1 MNERI
6 GVTVNQLPVG
16 LAAAEHERHTQ
27 GPVLLRKPADLT
39 ALPFNR
45 HQHDQILA
53 GVGLDQFKTRLAA
66 AKESSRGLQ
75 GLIRRVKAAP
85 RVPAVRGQERVVL
98 SVLDQREV
106 PADVAL
112 EIGRGGLRGAAD
124 EAREFLIGDR
134 LPRDAQ
140 ILIGLRSP
148 FKCQRAI
155 RLGSRGCVLA
165 DGPGEHLDQLVGD
178 PRVAVDPDAIAGL
191 GRS

>member
-1 MNERI
+1 
-6 GVTVNQLPVG
+6 
-16 LAAAEHERHTQ
+16 
-27 GPVLLRKPADLT
+27 
-39 ALPFNR
+39 
-45 HQHDQILA
+45 
-53 GVGLDQFKTRLAA
+53 
-66 AKESSRGLQ
+66 
-75 GLIRRVKAAP
+75 
-85 RVPAVRGQERVVL
+85 
-98 SVLDQREV
+98 VLDQREV

-134 LPRDAQ
+134 LPRDGQ
-140 ILIGLRSP
+140 IVMGLYPP

-178 PRVAVDPDAIAGL
+178 PRVALDPDARAGL